1 MKTHTPIAFKNNL
14 KSILSLAFLMLSFLG
29 YSQDKQIFESPK
41 MKEIISNHKTV
52 AILPFNATISYR
64 KQPKDFTIEAN
75 KEAELKL
82 GYDMQSGMYTYLL
95 RKTSDY
101 SVAVQDVEKTNA
113 LLKKNNLID
122 KLAETTPEELA
133 KILGV
138 DAVIKCSYSYQ
149 KTKSEGGAIALTL
162 LVGFGSG
169 SVATGALT
177 MQINDGKNGDLVWR
191 FYKQMAE
198 DVLSSPSAM
207 MERMMRK
214 VGRNF
219 PYQIK

>member
-1 MKTHTPIAFKNNL
+1 MKTYFK
-14 KSILSLAFLMLSFLG
+14 IVFLISFLTTVFS

-41 MKEIISNHKTV
+41 IEEFISTHKKV
-52 AILPFNATISYR
+52 AILPFNATIGYR
-64 KQPKDFTIEAN
+64 KLPKDYNAEAN
-75 KEAELKL
+75 KEAEMKL
-82 GYDMQSGMYTYLL
+82 GYDMQSGMYTFLL

-101 SVAVQDVEKTNA
+101 SVEVQDVERTNA
-113 LLKKNNLID
+113 LLKKSDLIN
-122 KLAETTPEELA
+122 KLAETAPEELA
-133 KILGV
+133 KVLGV
-138 DAVIKCSYSYQ
+138 DAVIKCSYAYQ

-162 LVGFGSG
+162 LVGFGTG

-177 MQINDGKNGDLVWR
+177 MQINDGKEGELVWR

-198 DVLSSPSAM
+198 DVMSSPAAM

>member
-1 MKTHTPIAFKNNL
+1 MKTYCK
-14 KSILSLAFLMLSFLG
+14 ILFLFSFLSTAFS
-29 YSQDKQIFESPK
+29 YSQEKQIFESPK
-41 MKEIISNHKTV
+41 MQEFISAHKKV

-64 KQPKDFTIEAN
+64 KQPKDFNADAN

-82 GYDMQSGMYTYLL
+82 GNDMQSGMYTYLL

-101 SVAVQDVEKTNA
+101 SVEVQDVERTNA
-113 LLKKNNLID
+113 LLKKNGLID
-122 KLAETTPEELA
+122 KLAETSPDELA
-133 KILGV
+133 KVLGV
-138 DAVIKCSYSYQ
+138 DAVIKCSYTYQ

-162 LVGFGSG
+162 LVGFGTG

-177 MQINDGKNGDLVWR
+177 MQINDGKEGALVWR
-191 FYKQMAE
+191 FYKQMSE
-198 DVLSSPSAM
+198 DVMSSPTAM

>member
-1 MKTHTPIAFKNNL
+1 MKKNVLSNSKIIL
-14 KSILSLAFLMLSFLG
+14 KNGIILFCLFLSFLG
-29 YSQDKQIFESPK
+29 KAQDKQIFESPK
-41 MKEIISNHKTV
+41 MQEFISTHKKV
-52 AILPFNATISYR
+52 AILPFNATIGYR
-64 KQPKDFTIEAN
+64 KLPKDFDAVAN

-101 SVAVQDVEKTNA
+101 SVEVQDVERTNA
-113 LLKKNNLID
+113 LLKKNDLID
-122 KLAETTPEELA
+122 KLAETSPEELA
-133 KILGV
+133 KVLGV
-138 DAVIKCSYSYQ
+138 DAIIKCSYAYQ

-162 LVGFGSG
+162 LVGFGTG

-177 MQINDGKNGDLVWR
+177 MQINDGKEGELVWR

-198 DVLSSPSAM
+198 DVMSSPATM
-207 MERMMRK
+207 MERMMKK

-219 PYQIK
+219 PYQK

>member
-1 MKTHTPIAFKNNL
+1 MKKQLSFAFKNNL
-14 KSILSLAFLMLSFLG
+14 KSILSLVCLMFCILG
-29 YSQDKQIFESPK
+29 YSQDKQIFENPK
-41 MKEIISNHKTV
+41 MKEIIASHKTV

-64 KQPKDFTIEAN
+64 KQPKDFSVEAN

-82 GYDMQSGMYTYLL
+82 GYDMQTGMYTFLL
-95 RKTSDY
+95 RKSSDY
-101 SVAVQDVEKTNA
+101 TVEVQDIEKTNA

-133 KILGV
+133 KTLGV

-149 KTKSEGGAIALTL
+149 KTKSEAGAIALTL
-162 LVGFGSG
+162 LVGFGTG

-177 MQINDGKNGDLVWR
+177 MQINDGKDGALTWR

-198 DVLSSPSAM
+198 DVMSSPSAM

-219 PYQIK
+219 PYQK

>member
-1 MKTHTPIAFKNNL
+1 MKSSFKI
-14 KSILSLAFLMLSFLG
+14 ILSIFLLSFGMLSFA
-29 YSQDKQIFESPK
+29 QDKQIYEIPN
-41 MKEIISNHKTV
+41 MNEIISTHKTV
-52 AILPFNATISYR
+52 AVLPFNATIGYR
-64 KQPKDFTIEAN
+64 KLPKDYDAVAN

-82 GYDMQSGMYTYLL
+82 GYDMQSGMYTFLL
-95 RKTSDY
+95 RKSSDY
-101 SVAVQDVEKTNA
+101 TVVVQDVEKTNA

-133 KILGV
+133 VILGV

-162 LVGFGSG
+162 LVGFGTG

-191 FYKQMAE
+191 FYKQMVE
-198 DVLSSPSAM
+198 DVMSSPAAM

-219 PYQIK
+219 PYEKQ

>member
-1 MKTHTPIAFKNNL
+1 MKNKLKIIASVCML
-14 KSILSLAFLMLSFLG
+14 VISTISIA
-29 YSQDKQIFESPK
+29 QDKQIFESPK
-41 MKEIISNHKTV
+41 LNEFISTHKKV
-52 AILPFNATISYR
+52 AILPFIATIGYR
-64 KQPKDFTIEAN
+64 KLPKDFDVAAN

-101 SVAVQDVEKTNA
+101 TVEVQDVERTNA
-113 LLKKNNLID
+113 LLKKNDLID
-122 KLAETTPEELA
+122 KLAETSPEELA
-133 KILGV
+133 KVLEV

-162 LVGFGSG
+162 LVGFGTG

-177 MQINDGKNGDLVWR
+177 MQINDGKEGALVWR

-198 DVLSSPSAM
+198 DVMSSPVAM